1 MAGRNSDCFMK
12 FHEVRRWHS
21 GQTTNSEFV
30 FTFSDLSG
38 FSGRLIHEVSDL
50 YFVITPR
57 RQEVLKSVALHSP
70 W

>member
-1 MAGRNSDCFMK
+1 MVGRNSDRFMK

-30 FTFSDLSG
+30 FTCSDLSG

-50 YFVITPR
+50 
-57 RQEVLKSVALHSP
+57 
-70 W
+70 